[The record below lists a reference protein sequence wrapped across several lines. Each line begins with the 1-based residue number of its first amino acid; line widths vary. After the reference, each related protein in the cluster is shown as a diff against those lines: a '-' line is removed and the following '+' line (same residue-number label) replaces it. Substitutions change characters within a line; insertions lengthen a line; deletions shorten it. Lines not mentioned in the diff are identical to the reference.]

1 MAPKILRKNK
11 MVNILENVFK
21 GRIYKISKAV
31 IVLEVMQMG
40 FIKRNLRIFERIDT
54 VVDCR
59 QTSKPLETLKH
70 IKNFYP
76 VYHYSRHPCWQ

>member
-1 MAPKILRKNK
+1 MSSLEIAK
-11 MVNILENVFK
+11 ENVFK

-54 VVDCR
+54 FVDCR

-70 IKNFYP
+70 IKNF
-76 VYHYSRHPCWQ
+76 